1 MFAVIGKKIVS
12 KLNATSAF
20 TSANGNNRVFPVIVS
35 QGDNPFPCTTY
46 EITNVSNFLSKGSSL
61 NSCDVTI
68 RLACFADTYNQTY
81 NQAKAA
87 VEALDLY
94 EVEYT
99 EDSVDYVAKFRFI
112 DLDDDY
118 FKTSEKF
125 YKNIIFNCLIIKK

>member
-1 MFAVIGKKIVS
+1 MFAVIGKEIVT
-12 KLNATSAF
+12 KLQATAAF
-20 TSANGNNRVFPVIVS
+20 TTANGNNKVFPVIVPQDIS
-35 QGDNPFPCTTY
+35 FPCSTY

-61 NSCDVTI
+61 NSCDVSI
-68 RLACFADTYNQTY
+68 RIACFADNYNTTY

-94 EVEYT
+94 EVTYT
-99 EDSVDYVAKFRFI
+99 EDSVSYTAKFRFL

-125 YKNIIFNCLIIKK
+125 YKNINFNCLIIKN

>member
-12 KLNATSAF
+12 RLNSQSAF
-20 TSANGNNRVFPVIVS
+20 TTANGNNRVFPVIVP

-61 NSCDVTI
+61 NSCDVII
-68 RLACFADTYNQTY
+68 RLACFADTYNATY
-81 NQAKAA
+81 NQSKAA
-87 VEALDLY
+87 VEALDLH

-125 YKNIIFNCLIIKK
+125 YKNINFNCLIIKK

>member
-1 MFAVIGKKIVS
+1 MFAVIGKEIVT
-12 KLNATSAF
+12 KLQATAAF
-20 TSANGNNRVFPVIVS
+20 TSANGNNKVFPVIIPQDIS
-35 QGDNPFPCTTY
+35 FPCSTY

-61 NSCDVTI
+61 NSCDVSI
-68 RLACFADTYNQTY
+68 RIACFADNYNTTY

-94 EVEYT
+94 EVTYT
-99 EDSVDYVAKFRFI
+99 EDSVSYTAKFRFL

-125 YKNIIFNCLIIKK
+125 YKNINFNCLIIKN

>member
-1 MFAVIGKKIVS
+1 MFAIIGKEIVS
-12 KLNATSAF
+12 RLNSQSAF
-20 TSANGNNRVFPVIVS
+20 TTANGNNRVYPVIIPQLS
-35 QGDNPFPCTTY
+35 NFPCTTF
-46 EITNVSNFLSKGSSL
+46 EITNVSNFLSKGGSL
-61 NSCDVTI
+61 NSCDVSI
-68 RLACFADTYNQTY
+68 RLACFADTYISTY

-99 EDSVDYVAKFRFI
+99 EDSVDYVAKFRFL

-125 YKNIIFNCLIIKK
+125 YKNVNFNCLIIKK